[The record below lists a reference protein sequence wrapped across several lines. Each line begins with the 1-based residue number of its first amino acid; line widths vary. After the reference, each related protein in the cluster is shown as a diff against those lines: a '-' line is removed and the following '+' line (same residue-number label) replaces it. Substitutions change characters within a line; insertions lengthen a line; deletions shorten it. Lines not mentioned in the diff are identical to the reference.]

1 MLRRR
6 PTAFPSLA
14 LLPAGV
20 TRFFCALVFLAAT
33 GLAWAGTTWDG
44 GGANN
49 LWSTAN
55 NWNPNGV
62 PANNGTASL
71 TFAGSTR
78 LAPDMDANWSIN
90 SLTFSNSAGAFT
102 LNSTGGFVLT
112 IQGGGI
118 TNNSASTETINN
130 TVTLGAAQTWSA
142 TSGALS
148 IGGNV
153 TNGGFLLTI
162 NGASN
167 TAISGVISGSG
178 GLSKSGAGT
187 LTLSGT
193 NTYSGGTTFNAGTV
207 SISSNANLGAASGS
221 LTFNGG
227 TLQFTNNVAGTRAV
241 VMSSAGTF
249 SGTFGYTMEESGAVS
264 GNGNLTVTGSGT
276 LILSGSGSN
285 GTGSTILS
293 SGVLSLRGT
302 VSLGSGNLTITSGV
316 LELGNSNF
324 TRSLGA
330 GAGQVN
336 MNSAGGGAGFAA
348 YGADRTVNL
357 GGSGATVTWGSG
369 NFVASG
375 QPLYLGT
382 PTADHMIDFQNP
394 INLNGGT
401 RTITVTDGVGTGIDA
416 KISGAI
422 SGAGASNLVLSSVG
436 ISPWNP
442 GTLLLSNGN
451 NSYAGTTTVTA
462 GTLLISA
469 NATGTAGNTV
479 LGSGASDI
487 LVGNTS
493 GAFSAGL
500 QTDAAVTIS
509 RNVRAQSGN
518 TGTITLGGY
527 TADAS
532 TFSGSIFLGTN
543 AVATGKGITLTAAS
557 GGTVTFSGVI
567 QDPTGVTTR
576 GVLTKDGAGTVVLSG
591 VNTYAGGTIINGG
604 TLSISQSANLGA
616 LAGGLTIN
624 AGTLEIT
631 SGFSTSRAIS
641 LGDATST
648 FQIDPS
654 QTYTVTSAI
663 GGTGSLNKTGS
674 GTMVL
679 SGANNYAGGTI
690 VSAGTLQIS
699 SSNHVPDASAL
710 TVSGGTFN
718 VQTFSET
725 VASVTLISGSI
736 TGTGTG
742 TVTASS
748 YAVQSGT
755 ASAILAGT
763 GATMTK
769 TTAGTVTLSADN
781 TYTGAT
787 TIDGGTLII
796 SAGPGA
802 SALGA
807 TSSIR
812 VNGGGTLLLGANDQI
827 NNTAGITLNGGTFA
841 KGDFN
846 EGGSGAAGAGA
857 LTLVGTNSH
866 VDFGTGTTGSLTFAS
881 FAPNAFKLT
890 VDNWTGTAGAS
901 GNDSTDRLI
910 FTSDPSGDAN
920 SFIFTGYTGTVMTFD
935 LGGGFW
941 EVVPASA
948 VPEPSTWVAA
958 VLALGVIVFFQGRR
972 VAAKRSST
980 KTNCQS

>member
-1 MLRRR
+1 MLRYR
-6 PTAFPSLA
+6 PTGTSFAFQPV
-14 LLPAGV
+14 GV
-20 TRFFCALVFLAAT
+20 TRFLCALIFLATIAPA
-33 GLAWAGTTWDG
+33 GAGTTWDG
-44 GGANN
+44 GGGNN

-71 TFAGSTR
+71 AFAGTTR
-78 LAPDMDANWSIN
+78 LTPDMDANWSIN
-90 SLTFSNSAGAFT
+90 SLTFNSSAGAFT
-102 LNSTGGFVLT
+102 LSSTGGFVLT

-118 TNNSASTETINN
+118 TNNSANTETINN
-130 TVTLGAAQTWSA
+130 AITLGTAQTWSA

-148 IGGNV
+148 FGGNI

-162 NGASN
+162 SGGSN
-167 TAISGVISGSG
+167 TAASGVISGTG
-178 GLSKSGAGT
+178 GLTKTGAGT
-187 LTLSGT
+187 FTLSGT

-207 SISSNANLGAASGS
+207 SVSSDSNLGASSGS
-221 LTFNGG
+221 LTFGGG
-227 TLQFTNNVAGTRAV
+227 TLAFTNNVAGSRAV
-241 VMSSAGTF
+241 IMSSSGTF
-249 SGTFGYTMEESGAVS
+249 SGTFGYTLEESGAVS
-264 GNGNLTVTGSGT
+264 GNGNLTVAGSGT

-285 GTGSTILS
+285 GTGTTTLS

-302 VSLGSGNLTITSGV
+302 VSLGSGNLTFTSGV
-316 LELGNSNF
+316 LELGNGNF
-324 TRSLGA
+324 TRALGVS
-330 GAGQVN
+330 AGQVN
-336 MNSAGGGAGFAA
+336 MSSASGGAGFAA

-357 GGSGATVTWGSG
+357 GGAGATVTWGSG

-382 PTADHMIDFQNP
+382 QTADHMVDFQNP
-394 INLNGGT
+394 INLNAGT

-416 KISGAI
+416 KISGVI
-422 SGAGASNLVLSSVG
+422 SGTGASNLVMNTVG
-436 ISPWNP
+436 VSPWNP

-451 NSYAGTTTVTA
+451 NSYAGTTTVVA

-479 LGSGASDI
+479 LGSSASDV

-500 QTDAAVTIS
+500 LTDAAVTIS

-518 TGTITLGGY
+518 TGIISLGGY
-527 TADAS
+527 TANAS
-532 TFSGSIFLGTN
+532 TFSGSVFLGTDS
-543 AVATGKGITLTAAS
+543 VATGKGVTLTAVS

-604 TLSISQSANLGA
+604 TLSISQVANLGA
-616 LAGGLTIN
+616 TTGGLTIN
-624 AGTLEIT
+624 AGTLEIST
-631 SGFSTSRAIS
+631 GFSTGRAIS

-663 GGTGSLNKTGS
+663 AGSGSLNKTGT

-679 SGANNYAGGTI
+679 SGGNSYTGATN

-699 SSNHVPDASAL
+699 AIERIANTSDLN
-710 TVSGGTFN
+710 VSGGTFD

-725 VASVTLISGSI
+725 VRNVTLSSGSI

-742 TVTASS
+742 TLIGST

-769 TTAGTVTLSADN
+769 TTAGTVTLTGAN
-781 TYTGAT
+781 TFTGAT
-787 TIDGGTLII
+787 TVSGGTLTL
-796 SAGPGA
+796 SNPSTVG
-802 SALGA
+802 ALGS
-807 TSSIR
+807 TSSVT
-812 VNGGGTLLLGANDQI
+812 VNAGGTLMLGANNQI
-827 NNTAGITLNGGTFA
+827 NDAATMTLNGGTLA
-841 KGDFN
+841 LGGKS
-846 EGGSGAAGAGA
+846 EGGPGSNGLGA
-857 LTLVGTNSH
+857 LTLTANATIDFAVGATTSVIQFAGLGSH
-866 VDFGTGTTGSLTFAS
+866 A
-881 FAPNAFKLT
+881 
-890 VDNWTGTAGAS
+890 AGALLQITNWNGVPYAGG
-901 GNDSTDRLI
+901 GNDRLLFAGSPSNFTDLY
-910 FTSDPSGDAN
+910 TQADV
-920 SFIFTGYTGTVMTFD
+920 SFNGLAGYAVVP
-935 LGGGFW
+935 LGGYY
-941 EVVPASA
+941 EITA
-948 VPEPSTWVAA
+948 VPEAGTWIAGALAFGA
-958 VLALGVIVFFQGRR
+958 VLFTQRPRL
-972 VAAKRSST
+972 AKRRALA
-980 KTNCQS
+980 